1 MVPRTSLTRKT
12 AQFGAFQRGTPVALQ
27 GRVTLFQEPS
37 QMRKLFSNHL
47 LAGVTLAISMAATAA
62 MSAQAPLAIASGR
75 VTLAGTSNVHAYTA
89 ATTTVRVTAAKIGV
103 VPDGAALWDRALDPG
118 VIETFEIAIPA
129 ATLASPKGDL
139 DKNMHKALKVEQFPD
154 ITFRLV
160 RFDTK
165 ADAAGG
171 PRAIGMLKIAGVE
184 REVAVALTTKRSG
197 AALTVHGSL
206 DLLMTDYGV
215 TPPKAMMG
223 MLTTNPKV
231 TITFDTVLAI
241 PTT

>member
-1 MVPRTSLTRKT
+1 MVPWSPPARKT
-12 AQFGAFQRGTPVALQ
+12 PQFGAFQRGTPVALQ
-27 GRVTLFQEPS
+27 GGVTLFQERS
-37 QMRKLFSNHL
+37 QMRKLFSNQL
-47 LAGVTLAISMAATAA
+47 LTGVTLAIGMAASAA

-129 ATLASPKGDL
+129 ATLVSPKGDL

-165 ADAAGG
+165 ADPAG

-231 TITFDTVLAI
+231 TITFETVLAI